1 MRFKSATTLLLVTI
15 FTISIIS
22 ALLHT
27 PPSKIVSA
35 SPDWL
40 SGWYNRRLLTINGTR
55 VDSALTD
62 FPVLVKLRSSFFDF
76 SKAQT
81 NGQDVRFTGSDG
93 TTLLKYEI
101 EKWSSAGGEAYL
113 WVKIPS
119 VASGSDTSFFMY
131 YGNSTVA
138 DGQDTTNVWDT
149 NFKLVQH
156 LKETSGVHQDS
167 TSNNNDGTASGGV
180 VQGTSGIIDGADNFG
195 GSNGY
200 VNSGGTSALTLTEFA
215 LEAWIQ
221 RRGNGGTT
229 STGTGGITSAEPILA
244 KGRGHN
250 ESLGWN
256 VNYFLCINRNNN
268 TVGFDFE
275 ASDPDSTPP
284 DPGQNYPICSN
295 TVVVNNQ
302 WYYLAAAFNT
312 SKSAVYINGTLDAS
326 ATIGHPADYNPWAVS
341 IGSALSGWPT
351 VTAAGFFNGII
362 DEVRIS
368 NGVRSA
374 AWFKATYHSGNDSLV
389 AYGSEE
395 QFAPAYSN
403 IATTSTKAG
412 SSCEF
417 QAKWSDPDGLDKC
430 LFSTNNTGVWQ
441 NESLSV
447 SGTESWANKTLT
459 LTSTAGAVV
468 GYRWYCNDTSGN
480 MGDTGERTLTTS
492 GDWWYYKK
500 IVFNNALISENLVNF
515 PVLINLTKAGS
526 DFWSHVGSSYNDLRF
541 VDADGT
547 TDLHFEVEYWNYAAN
562 EALVWVKVP
571 TIDASS
577 ATDFVYLYYGN
588 PSPPPSPYLNSP
600 QTWNADFRMV
610 QHLEET
616 SGTQFDS
623 TINDNDGTP
632 TNGVTQGLS
641 PSLIDG
647 ADRFDGTD
655 DYVNCTNNPSLRV
668 TTFTLE
674 AWINKTGTG
683 VATGTGSGGFPSPSS
698 IIPVLTKGKY
708 QVDDLGYNVNYF
720 IGIVLANDT
729 VGFDFE
735 DSINGGNHPLSSAT
749 AITNNQWY
757 YLTATYDGT
766 SMKIYING
774 ALDIA
779 RAFSNSTTVPDTNP
793 WSVAIA
799 SAISGPV
806 GGAPARD
813 GAFAGLIDE
822 ARISSGARS
831 AEWIKAQYL
840 SMTDAYVTFEAE
852 VFVIP
857 EYWLGAL
864 LGLVACF
871 LAFGFFTRIKRIR
884 MRNLG
889 NRRDFGV

>member
-1 MRFKSATTLLLVTI
+1 MRIKSATTLLLVTI

-22 ALLHT
+22 AIFYT

-40 SGWYNRRLLTINGTR
+40 VGWNNRRLMTIDGSK
-55 VDSALTD
+55 VDAALTD
-62 FPVLVKLRSSFFDF
+62 FPVLVKLQSSFFDF
-76 SKAQT
+76 SKAQG
-81 NGQDVRFTGSDG
+81 NGQDVRFTSSDG

-101 EKWSSAGGEAYL
+101 EKWNSAGGEAYV

-119 VASGSDTSFFMY
+119 VTSGSDTTFYTY
-131 YGNSTVA
+131 YGNAGAS
-138 DGQDTTNVWDT
+138 DGQEKTSVWNS
-149 NFKLVQH
+149 NFKMVQH
-156 LKETSGVHQDS
+156 LKETSGTHLDS
-167 TSNNNDGTASGGV
+167 SSNANNGSPLNGV
-180 VQGTSGIIDGADNFG
+180 VQGTTGKIDGADSFDGTND
-195 GSNGY
+195 Y
-200 VNSGGTSALTLTEFA
+200 VDCGNSSSLTQTEFA
-215 LEAWIQ
+215 IEAWI
-221 RRGNGGTT
+221 RRNGTGVAT
-229 STGTGGITSAEPILA
+229 STGTGGMLVAEPLIA
-244 KGRGHN
+244 KGRGYA
-250 ESLGWN
+250 ETIGLN
-256 VNYFLCINRNNN
+256 VNYFLGINQGNK
-268 TVGFDFE
+268 TFGFDFE
-275 ASDPDSTPP
+275 DNIT
-284 DPGQNYPICSN
+284 GLNHPISGTT
-295 TVVVNNQ
+295 TVTDGQ
-302 WYYLAAAFNT
+302 WYYVVATHNGT
-312 SKSAVYINGTLDAS
+312 SALYINGALGAS
-326 ATIGHPADYNPWAVS
+326 NLTARTADYNPWSVS
-341 IGSALSGWPT
+341 VSTAISG
-351 VTAAGFFNGII
+351 AGAGTPAGYFNGTV

-368 NGVRSA
+368 NKAFSA
-374 AWFKATYHSGNDSLV
+374 AWVKASYNSGNNSLLT
-389 AYGSEE
+389 YGTEE
-395 QFAPAYSN
+395 QIAPAYSN
-403 IATTSTKAG
+403 VAVTSTKAG

-417 QAKWSDPDGLDKC
+417 QVKWSDADGLDKC

-459 LTSTAGAVV
+459 LTSVAGDKV
-468 GYRWYCNDTSGN
+468 GYRWYCNDTDGN
-480 MGDTGERTLTTS
+480 MGDTGGRTLTTS

-526 DFWSHVGSSYNDLRF
+526 EFWSHVGSSYHDLRF

-571 TIDASS
+571 TIDANS
-577 ATDFVYLYYGN
+577 ATDFIYVYYGN
-588 PSPPPSPYLNSP
+588 PSPPPSSFLNSP

-647 ADRFDGTD
+647 ADRFDGTNQ
-655 DYVNCTNNPSLRV
+655 YVNCTNNASLRV

-708 QVDDLGYNVNYF
+708 QVDDPGYNVNYF
-720 IGIVLANDT
+720 IGIVLSNNT

-735 DSINGGNHPLSSAT
+735 DNTNGGNHPLCSIT
-749 AITNNQWY
+749 AITNSQWY

-806 GGAPARD
+806 GGTPARD

-840 SMTDAYVTFEAE
+840 SMGDQFVTFEGE

-871 LAFGFFTRIKRIR
+871 AAFGFFTRFKRIKAKNFSQ
-884 MRNLG
+884 RNLG
-889 NRRDFGV
+889 V